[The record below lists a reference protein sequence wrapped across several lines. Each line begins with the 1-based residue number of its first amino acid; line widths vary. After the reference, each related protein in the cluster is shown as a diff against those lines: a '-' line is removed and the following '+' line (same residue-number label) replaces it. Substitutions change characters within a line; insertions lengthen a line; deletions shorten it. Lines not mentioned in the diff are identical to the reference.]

1 MNQVKVLLINKFHYR
16 KGGSE
21 TYYFTLA
28 DALRACGHQVIFFS
42 MQDEEHNLPC
52 DQAAYFAPHV
62 SVDGG
67 VKAKVGM
74 VLHMTYSRK
83 AYACLRA
90 LLEQEKPDL
99 AVLNLIH
106 KHLTLSVIDA
116 IRDYDPAMPIFW
128 TMHDLIAACP
138 AYTMLN
144 GRGEICQKCLDGDFR
159 HCVQERCA
167 RGSLPMSLLARHE
180 AETIRRRGFYHKVDL
195 FLCPSRFYQDILTR
209 AGFTSAPIVTL
220 RNPLPLDTLY
230 ERNEE
235 DDGYVLYFG
244 RLIREKGVGTLIQA
258 ARQTGRPVVICGT
271 GPDEAEYRRQAEG
284 LDQVVFKGFRSG
296 RALTDFIRR
305 SRCVALPSQWYENG
319 PYSAME
325 AMALGKPLVVSDNGG
340 LPELAQDGV
349 NGFVYPAAQGAEGLA
364 GALEKLFCLDKT
376 AYGAM
381 CRASMTLAQS
391 MFDPYRYVEQ
401 LMKYAAACRSGR
413 QEQIEV

>member
-1 MNQVKVLLINKFHYR
+1 MKVLLVNKFHYR

-42 MQDEEHNLPC
+42 MQDEAHNLPC
-52 DQAAYFAPHV
+52 DQAPWFAPHV

-67 VKAKVGM
+67 VKAKVNM
-74 VLHMTYSRK
+74 VLHMTYSKK

-90 LLEQEKPDL
+90 LLERERPDL
-99 AVLNLIH
+99 AVLNLVH

-116 IRDYDPAMPIFW
+116 IRDYDPVMPVFW

-144 GRGEICQKCLDGDFR
+144 GKGEICSKCLDGDFR
-159 HCVQERCA
+159 HCVEERCA
-167 RGSLPMSLLARHE
+167 RGSLLMSLLARRE
-180 AETIRRRGFYHKVDL
+180 AETIRKKGWYQKVDL
-195 FLCPSRFYQDILTR
+195 FLCPSEFYRDILTR

-220 RNPLPLDTLY
+220 RNPLPLDHPY
-230 ERNEE
+230 ECNDE

-244 RLIREKGVGTLIQA
+244 RLIREKGVDTLIQA

-271 GPDEAEYRRQAEG
+271 GPDEENYRRQAEG
-284 LDQVVFKGFRSG
+284 LDQVVFKGFQSG
-296 RALTDFIRR
+296 QALTDLIRR
-305 SRCVALPSQWYENG
+305 SRCVALPSEWYENG

-340 LPELAQDGV
+340 LPELAEDGV
-349 NGFVYPAAQGAEGLA
+349 NGFVYPADQGADGLSA
-364 GALEKLFCLDKT
+364 VLEKLFTLDRQE
-376 AYGAM
+376 YRAM
-381 CRASMTLAQS
+381 CMASMERARA

-401 LMKYAAACRSGR
+401 LMAYAAACRSGEKKR
-413 QEQIEV
+413 TEV